1 MHYLFKKNMANGKH
15 WMVGEHKLSVLKRLG
30 NPSVIV
36 PVIIVLMVLWLGIP
50 LTHSKEESSRTATN
64 DKAVSGITPSVV
76 ENKIEDIKE
85 RIEISESAENDQTAQ
100 QLGVSL
106 FDLQGRT
113 AKLRDIN
120 AIYQR
125 LLTALKKRATLE
137 KEEALLRDKQKTQ
150 QQVVLSQK
158 PPYSLSFYDHLVDEI
173 TASEQQKKAAELGKS
188 LAERALEDTRLR
200 LREAEKTLRG
210 LKEQLEIA
218 ETGKDSGK
226 LRWDLEQGKSEVE
239 LAHAM
244 LDFQKVELQNLQT
257 QIRLT
262 ELKTDIV
269 QQSIGRIRTHLHF
282 DQGDLENQL
291 QSLEK
296 ERAELQKRLRK
307 LLREQR
313 QAEAAW
319 LLAQKQTSNAR
330 NESELDVASVFLKA
344 REAWRETYQKV
355 LEQAEHMLHLLNQRE
370 LVWKRRYELVKAEV
384 SHEQLDIW
392 RKDAEDQ
399 VTSLDGVLTLQQG
412 HGINLQ
418 SQIAALEKQV
428 SEEVLIPEIRQ
439 HLQEHRHALQRLA
452 ERNLEYISMLLA
464 TKEVNHRLLDEIA
477 SGREAIPLWKKVL
490 AVGSKAK
497 DVWNFEL
504 LAIDDQA
511 VTVRKVVIALFIF
524 VFGLFMVKYLIRA
537 IRNRLLPRMNLQ
549 PSAAAAF
556 EKIIYYLAFL
566 LIILFG
572 LRMVNIP
579 LTAFTFLGGAIAIG
593 VGFGAQNLIN
603 NFISGFIIMAERPIK
618 IGDLVEIE
626 GNFAKVEEI
635 GARCTRIR
643 TAGNI
648 HILVPNSSFLE
659 KNITNWTLS
668 DKMIRA
674 RVTVGVA
681 YGSPVRE
688 VKRLMIKA
696 VSDHGSVLKVPEPF
710 VLFSDFGDNSLVFHV
725 YFWIVVSRIMER
737 LMIESDVRFR
747 IDDLF
752 REAGI
757 VIAFPQRDVHLDTT
771 RPLEFKILDTN
782 RPTERNDNSS

>member
-1 MHYLFKKNMANGKH
+1 MHYPFKENQTNRKFRGHSEN
-15 WMVGEHKLSVLKRLG
+15 KLPALERLG
-30 NPSVIV
+30 NPSLIV
-36 PVIIVLMVLWLGIP
+36 PLIIILMLLWLGMP
-50 LTHSKEESSRTATN
+50 LADSAEESPGRVTN
-64 DKAVSGITPSVV
+64 EEVSSGMTPTVA
-76 ENKIEDIKE
+76 ENKIKEIQE
-85 RIEISESAENDQTAQ
+85 RIKVSEAAENDHTAQ
-100 QLGVSL
+100 QFGVSL
-106 FDLQGRT
+106 FDLQART
-113 AKLRDIN
+113 AELRETHIM
-120 AIYQR
+120 YQR
-125 LLTALKKRATLE
+125 LLTALKEQATLY
-137 KEEALLRDKQKTQ
+137 KEEDLLREKRKAQ
-150 QQVVLSQK
+150 QQVGLSQK
-158 PPYSLSFYDHLVDEI
+158 PPYSLSFYDHLLDEM
-173 TASEQQKKAAELGKS
+173 TASKQEKEAAELGKRS
-188 LAERALEDTRLR
+188 AERAVEDARLR
-200 LREAEKTLRG
+200 LQEAEKTLRR
-210 LKEQLEIA
+210 LKEQTKTA

-226 LRWDLEQGKSEVE
+226 FRWDLEQGTLDVE
-239 LAHAM
+239 LAHAI
-244 LDFQKVELQNLQT
+244 LDFQKVNLENLQS
-257 QIRLT
+257 RLRLA
-262 ELKTDIV
+262 ELETDIG
-269 QQSIGRIRTHLHF
+269 QQSVSWVRGRLHF
-282 DQGDLENQL
+282 EQSDLEKQL

-296 ERAELQKRLRK
+296 ERAELQERRGK

-313 QAEAAW
+313 QIETAW
-319 LLAQKQTSNAR
+319 LLAQQKISDAR
-330 NESELDVASVFLKA
+330 NESELVIASAFLKA
-344 REAWRETYQKV
+344 RVTWRETYQRV
-355 LEQAEHMLHLLNQRE
+355 LEQTEHMLHLINQRE
-370 LVWKRRYELVKAEV
+370 QVWKRRYELVKDEA
-384 SHEQLDIW
+384 SHEQIDVW
-392 RKDAEDQ
+392 RRDAETQ
-399 VTSLDGVLTLQQG
+399 IKSIDGVLALQQSYG
-412 HGINLQ
+412 TNLQ

-428 SEEVLIPEIRQ
+428 SEEAVNPEIRQ
-439 HLQEHRHALQRLA
+439 HLQEQRQALQKLA
-452 ERNLEYISMLLA
+452 ERSLEYLSMLLA
-464 TKEVNHRLLDEIA
+464 TKEPSHRLLDEIV
-477 SGREAIPLWKKVL
+477 SRREHVALWETVL

-504 LAIDDQA
+504 WVIDDQA
-511 VTVRKVVIALFIF
+511 VTVRKVVIALLIL
-524 VFGLFMVKYLIRA
+524 VLGLFMVKHFIRVM
-537 IRNRLLPRMNLQ
+537 RNRLLPRMNLEA
-549 PSAAAAF
+549 SAAAAL

-648 HILVPNSSFLE
+648 HILVPNSTFLE

-725 YFWIVVSRIMER
+725 YFWIIVIRIMER
-737 LMIESDVRFR
+737 RIIESDVRFR
-747 IDDLF
+747 IDGLF

-771 RPLEFKILDTN
+771 RPLELKILN
-782 RPTERNDNSS
+782 ANGPTEKIDNSS